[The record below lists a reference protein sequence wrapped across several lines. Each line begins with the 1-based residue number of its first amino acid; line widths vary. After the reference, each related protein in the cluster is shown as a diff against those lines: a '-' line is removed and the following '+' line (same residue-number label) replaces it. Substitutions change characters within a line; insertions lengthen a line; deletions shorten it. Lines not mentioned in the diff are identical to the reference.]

1 RQRDLHRRGEVPRL
15 PDQTAVLQE
24 GFLAA
29 AAEHPGKVGVQI
41 GYHEAFSHRIMG
53 GADVILVPSRFEP
66 CGLTQ
71 LYGLKY
77 GTLPLVRRTGGLADT
92 VADSSLENLAD
103 GLATGFV
110 FEDSNALSLLRA
122 IRRAFVLW
130 SRPSLWRYVQRQAM
144 NMDFSW
150 QVAANSYREL
160 YQRLM

>member
-1 RQRDLHRRGEVPRL
+1 MLEAL
-15 PDQTAVLQE
+15 PGLLEQGGQLALLGAGDPVLQE
-24 GFLAA
+24 GFSPPPPNTRAKWVCRLATMRPSPTALWA
-29 AAEHPGKVGVQI
+29 APTS
-41 GYHEAFSHRIMG
+41 FW
-53 GADVILVPSRFEP
+53 SRAALNP

-122 IRRAFVLW
+122 SVAPLSSRARRSGATCSV
-130 SRPSLWRYVQRQAM
+130 RR
-144 NMDFSW
+144 
-150 QVAANSYREL
+150 
-160 YQRLM
+160 

>member
-1 RQRDLHRRGEVPRL
+1 MRLNSAVWSEVRH
-15 PDQTAVLQE
+15 
-24 GFLAA
+24 AA
-29 AAEHPGKVGVQI
+29 AGAP
-41 GYHEAFSHRIMG
+41 HR
-53 GADVILVPSRFEP
+53 
-66 CGLTQ
+66 
-71 LYGLKY
+71 
-77 GTLPLVRRTGGLADT
+77 GLADT
-92 VADSSLENLAD
+92 VSDSSLENLAD